1 MHPRVL
7 LEAMSQRLPVVTS
20 SVGSIPLFV
29 QHERNGLLVE
39 PGNPEAIARA
49 AERLMEDASLYRR
62 VVVEGV
68 RFVSDHTIER
78 DTERMMALV
87 EEHFGRSFKKRDPHR
102 EGS

>member
-1 MHPRVL
+1 
-7 LEAMSQRLPVVTS
+7 
-20 SVGSIPLFV
+20 
-29 QHERNGLLVE
+29 
-39 PGNPEAIARA
+39 
-49 AERLMEDASLYRR
+49 MEDASLYRR